1 MNFGL
6 NLLYKFQRMK
16 SIRVLLAAILT
27 TACTTLFAQ
36 NTITSSQVD
45 ITINGQT
52 TREQLAQL
60 NKDMRAQGLTFTY
73 IPQFDNDRRLLSLQY
88 KLLTADKTV
97 LGVGGHEALQTAGA
111 SVNFHLNIETSAFTE
126 IKK

>member
-1 MNFGL
+1 
-6 NLLYKFQRMK
+6 MK
-16 SIRVLLAAILT
+16 SLRVIIAAILT

-88 KLLTADKTV
+88 KVLAADKTV
-97 LGVGGHEALQTAGA
+97 LGIGGHEALQTTGA
-111 SVNFHLNIETSAFTE
+111 SVNFHLNVETSAFTE

>member
-1 MNFGL
+1 
-6 NLLYKFQRMK
+6 MK
-16 SIRVLLAAILT
+16 TIRVLVAAILA

-36 NTITSSQVD
+36 NTITPSQVD
-45 ITINGQT
+45 ITITGQT

-60 NKDMRAQGLTFTY
+60 NKDMRALGLTFTY

-88 KLLTADKTV
+88 KVLAADKTV
-97 LGVGGHEALQTAGA
+97 LGMGDHEALQTADA
-111 SVNFHLNIETSAFTE
+111 SVNFHLNIVTSAFTE